1 MFDAQVCRLTSSL
14 QLCAMLMIY
23 FSKLGAVMS
32 NLALRSYSRI
42 KLLYGYVGWKSFQQ
56 HSKEPH
62 AVLLLSSLVLRF
74 STVELRKK
82 SSSFKR
88 ILCWLP
94 LNL

>member
-32 NLALRSYSRI
+32 KLALGSYSRI

-74 STVELRKK
+74 
-82 SSSFKR
+82 
-88 ILCWLP
+88 
-94 LNL
+94 